1 MEARKFKKLFLPM
14 NAEEKKCGTR
24 RFPSRGSN
32 AVLLRHP
39 LAECSRKLIGETF
52 PAFVAHLVLEAV
64 QNLQNEV
71 KCLNRD
77 TQLAQIKNLMKLP

>member
-1 MEARKFKKLFLPM
+1 MFRRVLLCQMEARKLKKKTISPD
-14 NAEEKKCGTR
+14 ERRGEKCGTR

-77 TQLAQIKNLMKLP
+77 T